1 MTKVRQLPYGELAKK
16 GLNIRLA
23 MEEATRCLLCD
34 DAPCSHDC
42 PAGTDPGRFIRA
54 IRFRNFKGAARII
67 RENNILGATCAE
79 ICPQERL
86 CEKACSRCG
95 IDKPIRIGDLQGFA
109 MSTEKDMKF
118 SVLDAG
124 ESCGKKVLCIG
135 AGPSSLAVAA
145 ELAKRGVDVTIM
157 DENEKAGGMLRYGI
171 AASRLSDDIIDQD
184 VKAVA
189 GLGVKFVMN
198 KRVSKDEIDAL
209 SAEYDA
215 IYVGV
220 GQSASKMIPNMK
232 GGDLK
237 GVDTAL
243 PFLKNARVNNGK
255 IGELGNVVIIGGGDV
270 AMDCASTAR
279 QCGAKSVTISF
290 VETWE
295 TMPACKKEVD
305 YVVDLG
311 CTIIPGF
318 KPVEVVGD
326 GKVTAVK
333 LAAMEGTSTMTLDAD
348 TVIFAVGQKLSDDYK
363 DVKADGKVFIGGDA
377 ALVRGATVVEAVKSG
392 KEIAANIAKFLQI

>member
-1 MTKVRQLPYGELAKK
+1 MTIVRQLPYGELAKK

-23 MEEATRCLLCD
+23 MEEASRCLLCD

-67 RENNILGATCAE
+67 RENNILGASCAE

-95 IDKPIRIGDLQGFA
+95 IDKPIWIGDLQAFA
-109 MSTEKDMKF
+109 MAQEKDLKF
-118 SVLDAG
+118 DVLEAAP
-124 ESCGKKVLCIG
+124 SCGKKVACIG
-135 AGPSSLAVAA
+135 AGPSSLSVAA
-145 ELAKRGVDVTIM
+145 ELAKKGVEVTIY

-171 AASRLSDDIIDQD
+171 TPSRLSDAIIDQD
-184 VKAVA
+184 IQAVTK
-189 GLGVKFVMN
+189 LGVKFVLG
-198 KRVSKDEIDAL
+198 KRIAKDELAALRKDNDAV
-209 SAEYDA
+209 
-215 IYVGV
+215 YVGV

-232 GGDLK
+232 GADLQ

-243 PFLKNARVNNGK
+243 PFLKNARVRNGQ
-255 IGELGNVVIIGGGDV
+255 IGNLGNVVIIGGGDV

-279 QCGAKSVTISF
+279 QCGAKSVTIAF

-295 TMPACKKEVD
+295 TMPASKKEVN

-311 CTIIPGF
+311 CTILPGF
-318 KPVEVVGD
+318 KPVEVCGD
-326 GKVTAVK
+326 GKVSSVK
-333 LAAMEGTSTMTLDAD
+333 LAAMEGNSAMTLDAD
-348 TVIFAVGQKLSDDYK
+348 TVVFAVGQKISDDYK
-363 DVKADGKVFIGGDA
+363 DIKADGNLFVGGDA

-392 KEIAANIAKFLQI
+392 KEIAADIAKFLQI

>member
-1 MTKVRQLPYGELAKK
+1 MTLVRQLPYGELAKK

-23 MEEATRCLLCD
+23 MEEASRCLLCD

-67 RENNILGATCAE
+67 RENNILGASCAE

-95 IDKPIRIGDLQGFA
+95 IDKPIWIGDLQAFA
-109 MSTEKDMKF
+109 MSQEKDMKF
-118 SVLDAG
+118 AVLEAG
-124 ESCGKKVLCIG
+124 ASCGKKVACIG

-145 ELAKRGVDVTIM
+145 ELAKKGVDVTIF
-157 DENEKAGGMLRYGI
+157 DENAKAGGMLRYGI
-171 AASRLSDDIIDQD
+171 TPSRLSDDIIDQD
-184 VKAVA
+184 IKAVTD
-189 GLGVKFVMN
+189 LGVKIVLN
-198 KRVSKDEIDAL
+198 KRVSKDDVAAL
-209 SAEYDA
+209 CKDYDA
-215 IYVGV
+215 VYVGV

-232 GGDLK
+232 GADLQ

-243 PFLKNARVNNGK
+243 PFLKKARVNGGK
-255 IGELGNVVIIGGGDV
+255 IGDLGNVVIIGGGDV

-290 VETWE
+290 IETWE
-295 TMPACKKEVD
+295 TMPASKKEVN

-311 CTIIPGF
+311 CTIIPAF
-318 KPVEVVGD
+318 KPVEVCGD
-326 GKVTAVK
+326 GKVSSVK
-333 LAAMEGTSTMTLDAD
+333 LAAMEGSSSIVLDAD
-348 TVIFAVGQKLSDDYK
+348 TVIFAVGQKVSDDYK
-363 DVKADGKVFIGGDA
+363 DIKADGNLFVGGDA

-392 KEIAANIAKFLQI
+392 KDVAAAIAKFLNI

>member
-1 MTKVRQLPYGELAKK
+1 MTKVRQLPYGELAEN
-16 GLNIRLA
+16 GLNIRLT
-23 MEEATRCLLCD
+23 MEEASRCLLCD

-67 RENNILGATCAE
+67 RQNNILGASCAE

-95 IDKPIRIGDLQGFA
+95 IDKPIQIGRLQAFA
-109 MSTEKDMKF
+109 MSQEKAMNF
-118 SVLDAG
+118 GVLEAG
-124 ESCGKKVLCIG
+124 KPCGKKVVCIG

-145 ELAKRGVDVTIM
+145 ELAQKGVEVTII

-171 AASRLSDDIIDQD
+171 TPSRLSDDVIDQD
-184 VKAVA
+184 IKAVTD
-189 GLGVKFVMN
+189 LGVKIVLN
-198 KRVSKDEIDAL
+198 KRVSKDELAKLIADNDAV
-209 SAEYDA
+209 Y
-215 IYVGV
+215 IGV
-220 GQSASKMIPNMK
+220 GQAASKMIPNMK
-232 GGDLK
+232 GAELA

-243 PFLKNARVNNGK
+243 PFLKKARIAGGK

-295 TMPACKKEVD
+295 TMPASKKEVD

-311 CTIIPGF
+311 CTIIPAF
-318 KPVEVVGD
+318 KPVEVCGD
-326 GKVTAVK
+326 KKVQSVK
-333 LAAMEGTSTMTLDAD
+333 LAAMEGNSSMTLDAD
-348 TVIFAVGQKLSDDYK
+348 TVIFAVGQKVTDDYK
-363 DVKADGKVFIGGDA
+363 DVKADGKVFAGGDFILA
-377 ALVRGATVVEAVKSG
+377 RGATVVEAVKSG